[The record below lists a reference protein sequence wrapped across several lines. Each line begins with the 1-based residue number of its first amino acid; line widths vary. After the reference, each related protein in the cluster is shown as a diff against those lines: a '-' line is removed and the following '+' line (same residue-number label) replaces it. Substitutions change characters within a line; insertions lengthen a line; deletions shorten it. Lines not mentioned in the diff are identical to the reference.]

1 MISGSKL
8 SGMLSI
14 YPLYQVSAA
23 LNNLIQH
30 VFVCCH
36 FQAETFWWP
45 TQHIAK
51 PFFQLRKFQQTISH
65 YSNHKDN
72 FNRKATTNTL
82 SLLTGITLSL
92 IYFRDF

>member
-14 YPLYQVSAA
+14 YPLYQVCAA

-65 YSNHKDN
+65 YS
-72 FNRKATTNTL
+72 TTK
-82 SLLTGITLSL
+82 ITLTAKL
-92 IYFRDF
+92 LQILYHY